1 MAEESL
7 APFQVV
13 QLPSGK
19 ISIKNLLTGE
29 YFFDEPRTRVAMA
42 AFRKKCARLN
52 SEWALTKMGL

>member
-13 QLPSGK
+13 KLPNGK

-42 AFRKKCARLN
+42 TFRKKCARLN
-52 SEWALTKMGL
+52 SEWVLTKTGL